1 MCLQENDI
9 VCGLS
14 NIPYEVK
21 INHLVF
27 LFYFSIGFIKKTEN
41 NTKKH

>member
-9 VCGLS
+9 VCGYQTYHMKLKS
-14 NIPYEVK
+14 I
-21 INHLVF
+21 HLVF